1 MNAKLSFMLDV
12 RRLRVLHAVSA
23 YGSVTAAAA
32 ALGYS
37 APAVSQQLAALEREV
52 GMRLTERAGRG
63 LELTPAA
70 LILVGHTDALL
81 ARLDAAEA
89 DLAGLRD
96 QIAGRVALAAFPSA
110 AASLV
115 PAAWAALA
123 ASAPQV
129 RLELTEMEPEESLP
143 AVLRGETDVAV
154 AHEYDLLPRPLD
166 PLFERRELLDD
177 PVGSRRP
184 GRSPAGRR
192 ARVPLSALA
201 GQPFLAPREGTSC
214 AEMIQRACARAGF
227 VPRVVARA
235 TDFAV
240 LLSLVAADAGVT
252 LVPGLAARR
261 LPPGVRLVPPAEP
274 VTRRVFTVSRRGGDR
289 KPAVRVVLDA
299 LSAAGSYVVDI
310 PSKEPSSVG
319 DRGGNGRHRSWRRA
333 VPATFRPD
341 MTPIVAPRASAAIPP
356 MITEA
361 ITAAEPVVIN
371 QGNRGSMAPTENDR
385 NDETAARQAE
395 PGASGSTPSSRRAW
409 VSRAI
414 SGLADRM
421 LAMVSASSAD
431 RP

>member
-1 MNAKLSFMLDV
+1 MLDV

-63 LELTPAA
+63 VELTPAA
-70 LILVGHTDALL
+70 HILVGHTDALL

-89 DLAGLRD
+89 DLAALRD
-96 QIAGRVALAAFPSA
+96 QIAGRVTLAAFPSA

-123 ASAPQV
+123 DSAPQV
-129 RLELTEMEPEESLP
+129 QLDLTEMEPEESLP
-143 AVLRGETDVAV
+143 AVLRGETDMAV

-177 PVGSRRP
+177 PVVLAI
-184 GRSPAGRR
+184 PADYPADGP
-192 ARVPLSALA
+192 VPLASLA
-201 GQPFLAPREGTSC
+201 GQPFLAPRQATSC

-235 TDFAV
+235 SDFQV
-240 LLSLVAADAGVT
+240 LLSLVAAGAGVT
-252 LVPGLAARR
+252 LVPGLAARW
-261 LPPGVRLVPPAEP
+261 LPPRVRLVPPADP

-299 LSAAGSYVVDI
+299 LSAAV
-310 PSKEPSSVG
+310 E
-319 DRGGNGRHRSWRRA
+319 
-333 VPATFRPD
+333 
-341 MTPIVAPRASAAIPP
+341 SAA
-356 MITEA
+356 
-361 ITAAEPVVIN
+361 AAEP
-371 QGNRGSMAPTENDR
+371 G
-385 NDETAARQAE
+385 
-395 PGASGSTPSSRRAW
+395 
-409 VSRAI
+409 
-414 SGLADRM
+414 
-421 LAMVSASSAD
+421 
-431 RP
+431 

>member
-1 MNAKLSFMLDV
+1 MLDV

-81 ARLDAAEA
+81 TRLEAAEA

-177 PVGSRRP
+177 PVWVAVPEDYPLDGP
-184 GRSPAGRR
+184 
-192 ARVPLSALA
+192 VPLSSLA
-201 GQPFLAPREGTSC
+201 GQPFLAPREATSC

-240 LLSLVAADAGVT
+240 LLSLVAAGAGVT
-252 LVPGLAARR
+252 LVPALAARR
-261 LPPGVRLVPPAEP
+261 LPPRVRLVPPAEP

-299 LSAAGSYVVDI
+299 L
-310 PSKEPSSVG
+310 
-319 DRGGNGRHRSWRRA
+319 
-333 VPATFRPD
+333 
-341 MTPIVAPRASAAIPP
+341 
-356 MITEA
+356 
-361 ITAAEPVVIN
+361 TAA
-371 QGNRGSMAPTENDR
+371 A
-385 NDETAARQAE
+385 
-395 PGASGSTPSSRRAW
+395 
-409 VSRAI
+409 
-414 SGLADRM
+414 
-421 LAMVSASSAD
+421 
-431 RP
+431 

>member
-1 MNAKLSFMLDV
+1 MNAKLCFMLDV

-63 LELTPAA
+63 VELTPAA
-70 LILVGHTDALL
+70 HILVGHTDALL

-89 DLAGLRD
+89 DLAALRD
-96 QIAGRVALAAFPSA
+96 QIAGRVTLAAFPSA

-123 ASAPQV
+123 DSAPRV
-129 RLELTEMEPEESLP
+129 RLDLTEMEPEESLP

-177 PVGSRRP
+177 PVVLAI
-184 GRSPAGRR
+184 PADYPLDGP
-192 ARVPLSALA
+192 VPLSSLA
-201 GQPFLAPREGTSC
+201 GQPFLAPRETTSC

-235 TDFAV
+235 SDFTV
-240 LLSLVAADAGVT
+240 LLSLAAAGAGVT

-299 LSAAGSYVVDI
+299 LSAA
-310 PSKEPSSVG
+310 
-319 DRGGNGRHRSWRRA
+319 
-333 VPATFRPD
+333 ATPER
-341 MTPIVAPRASAAIPP
+341 
-356 MITEA
+356 E
-361 ITAAEPVVIN
+361 
-371 QGNRGSMAPTENDR
+371 
-385 NDETAARQAE
+385 
-395 PGASGSTPSSRRAW
+395 SRRA
-409 VSRAI
+409 
-414 SGLADRM
+414 G
-421 LAMVSASSAD
+421 
-431 RP
+431 

>member
-81 ARLDAAEA
+81 ARLEAAEA
-89 DLAGLRD
+89 DLGALRD

-110 AASLV
+110 AAGLV
-115 PAAWAALA
+115 PTVWAALA
-123 ASAPQV
+123 GSAPEV
-129 RLELTEMEPEESLP
+129 RLDLTEMEPEESLP

-177 PVGSRRP
+177 PVWLAVPEDYPMDGP
-184 GRSPAGRR
+184 
-192 ARVPLSALA
+192 VPLSSLA
-201 GQPFLAPREGTSC
+201 GQPFLAPREATSC

-240 LLSLVAADAGVT
+240 LLSLVAAGAGVT
-252 LVPGLAARR
+252 LVPALAARR
-261 LPPGVRLVPPAEP
+261 LPPRVRLVPPAEP

-299 LSAAGSYVVDI
+299 LSAA
-310 PSKEPSSVG
+310 
-319 DRGGNGRHRSWRRA
+319 
-333 VPATFRPD
+333 
-341 MTPIVAPRASAAIPP
+341 AA
-356 MITEA
+356 
-361 ITAAEPVVIN
+361 
-371 QGNRGSMAPTENDR
+371 
-385 NDETAARQAE
+385 
-395 PGASGSTPSSRRAW
+395 
-409 VSRAI
+409 
-414 SGLADRM
+414 
-421 LAMVSASSAD
+421 
-431 RP
+431 